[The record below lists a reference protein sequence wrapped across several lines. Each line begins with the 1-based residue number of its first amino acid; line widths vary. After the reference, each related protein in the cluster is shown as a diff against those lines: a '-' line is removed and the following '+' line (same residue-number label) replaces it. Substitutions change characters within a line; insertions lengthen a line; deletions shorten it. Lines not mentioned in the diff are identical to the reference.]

1 MATPVPPG
9 EEGIIPH
16 LVVGNASEAIEFY
29 KKAFGAEETM
39 RMPSPDGSK
48 LMHSQVKIGGTT
60 VYVVDDFPEFCG
72 GHSRDPKKLG
82 ATPVT
87 IHRYVE
93 DVDAAMAKAEKA
105 GAAVTMPAEDMFWG
119 DRYGVLT
126 DPYGH
131 MWSLATHTKDLTPE
145 EIASAAATA
154 FG

>member
-1 MATPVPPG
+1 MTTPVPPG

-48 LMHSQVKIGGTT
+48 IMHAQIKIGDAT
-60 VYVVDDFPEFCG
+60 VYLSDDFPEFCG
-72 GHSRDPKKLG
+72 GQSRDPKHLG

-87 IHRYVE
+87 IHRYVA
-93 DVDAAMAKAEKA
+93 DVDAAVAQAEKA
-105 GAAVTMPAEDMFWG
+105 GATVTMPVEDMFWG
-119 DRYGVLT
+119 DRYGVLS
-126 DPYGH
+126 DPFGH
-131 MWSLATHTKDLTPE
+131 QWSLATHTKDLTPE
-145 EIASAAATA
+145 EIASAAAAA